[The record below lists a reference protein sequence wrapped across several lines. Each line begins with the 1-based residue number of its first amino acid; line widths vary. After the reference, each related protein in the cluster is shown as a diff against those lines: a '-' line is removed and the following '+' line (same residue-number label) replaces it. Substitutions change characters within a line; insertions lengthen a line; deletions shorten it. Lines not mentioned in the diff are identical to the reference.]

1 MCGPSSW
8 WAKISLLV
16 SILALA
22 LHIAGWA
29 TTSWME
35 YSTTNGVIDYEV
47 GLWSLKSC
55 NSGTCTTSSVTSTY
69 ETDEFQAV
77 RAFETIAFIVATVGV
92 VLLLIYTCA
101 RIVHRHSFALAI
113 MIVLFVTA
121 TASFIGMVIFVA
133 KIPSPFEVSWS
144 LGLTVVGMTLFLI
157 AGTLMIPDAFEP
169 DGHADYYGYQKQGRP
184 SSRGITPITFQ
195 DAARWGNY

>member
-1 MCGPSSW
+1 MHHHEIVSTFVYIRFLFLYVLHAKIATIYHFYSLLYPSS
-8 WAKISLLV
+8 S
-16 SILALA
+16 
-22 LHIAGWA
+22 
-29 TTSWME
+29 
-35 YSTTNGVIDYEV
+35 
-47 GLWSLKSC
+47 
-55 NSGTCTTSSVTSTY
+55 
-69 ETDEFQAV
+69 
-77 RAFETIAFIVATVGV
+77 
-92 VLLLIYTCA
+92 
-101 RIVHRHSFALAI
+101 
-113 MIVLFVTA
+113 TA